1 VKSIYLKR
9 VEIETSNGMI
19 VLDYKTQF
27 VNLLEFVPEGVSI
40 NELSTLVSVAQKLRR
55 ASDSV
60 ELDTQEWTTLKS
72 RLEATKFTMVTQEV
86 VDMIRA
92 VTEAEEV

>member
-1 VKSIYLKR
+1 MKSIYLKR